1 MKNCNYQFDFIAST
15 GRTATTYLASAL
27 NSFDGV
33 ASCHEGY
40 LDSDKLKESTLELIN
55 LENNQAYR
63 SKKNALTVV
72 QEKRSA
78 DKLKSVQERLNVS
91 RIFDVAYYNS
101 TICEPLLSTHKTSR
115 MLGIIRDCE
124 SFVRSA
130 TTLVDEDPL
139 PVGWPDPN
147 KHLTPREKFIG
158 MGRLKPAKTSKEFQY
173 WGESSAIHRNIWLW
187 KETNKML
194 CEARV
199 NFPDRVRIARFETFQ
214 SNQSFFWESLIEF
227 FEMPTLD
234 MTKKSVRS
242 ETVNKKPF
250 GYQIGPSGSWGTIER
265 EFLKESQHII
275 DELANYDF

>member
-1 MKNCNYQFDFIAST
+1 MNNCDYQFDFIAST

-27 NSFDGV
+27 NAFEGV

-40 LDSDKLKESTLELIN
+40 LDSDKFQDSTLELIN
-55 LENNQAYR
+55 LENSQAYR
-63 SKKNALTVV
+63 SEKVALEVV
-72 QEKRSA
+72 REKRSA
-78 DKLKSVQERLNVS
+78 GKLEAVQERLNVS

-147 KHLTPREKFIG
+147 KILTPREKFIG
-158 MGRLKPAKTSKEFQY
+158 MGRLKPRKTSKEIQY
-173 WGESSAIHRNIWLW
+173 WGGLSAIHRNIWLW

-194 CEARV
+194 CQAKT
-199 NFPDRVRIARFETFQ
+199 NFPDRVRLVRFETFQ
-214 SNQSFFWESLIEF
+214 SNQKYFWKSLIEF
-227 FEMPTLD
+227 FDMPTMD
-234 MTKKSVRS
+234 MTKENVRS

-250 GYQIGPSGSWGTIER
+250 GYQIGPSDSWTENEQ
-265 EFLKESQHII
+265 EFLEESQQII